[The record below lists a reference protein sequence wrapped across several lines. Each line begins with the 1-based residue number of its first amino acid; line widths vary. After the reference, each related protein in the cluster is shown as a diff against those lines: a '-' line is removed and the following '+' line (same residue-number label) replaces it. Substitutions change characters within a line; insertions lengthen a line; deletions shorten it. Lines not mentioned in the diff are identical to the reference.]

1 MKEEE
6 LQTFRDKLRC
16 NFPIIDEH
24 FEDFIRDALSHL
36 SVEAIDT
43 YLEGASTVCMIGRG
57 VEPVLIFLEDMPE
70 MAGRVGEDFIQKTS
84 DQVWIMSRSPNGN
97 SIIPFLNSLNE
108 VTRRLPTEEQM
119 EEYFD
124 LVNHLAEETAGS
136 IHGHHTTFPSPGL
149 PEFMQKAPYLLHQ
162 VSVDG
167 LANWVD
173 YGIKYYNN
181 HPDRQ
186 KEYFSL
192 ETADSKAMLMKE
204 RSGTLFIDS
213 ERELDLYMRAMWD
226 DPEQLVPYS
235 RGYNPYEAQ
244 LPYYTADGIRIPD
257 SYEPFNSIEGIDR
270 YRALLAHIAA
280 HRVWTNGII
289 VDNFSPFQRHTI
301 MMFED
306 CRVEYLLMQR
316 YPGVRKLF
324 MALHP
329 APIEGSCDH
338 ENESCIRHRTTM
350 LSRAILDPDHGY
362 QSEVIN
368 DFAKRFHEMMESGEH
383 STQKMGVLG
392 SQFVAKTRRQA
403 DQLPNIRFT
412 DTEVSYRDDNRHM
425 WIYIED
431 GDDEEQFEENRKVS
445 AEDEVDGL
453 PPRHYKEW
461 DYNTKSYRPDWVT
474 LYEAKHAAGDAHKI
488 DELLE
493 KHQGLVK
500 RMKQILDLLKPQN
513 YIRIRYQEEGSEL
526 DLDVAIRSLIDFKSG
541 ATPDPRINMDHRNDG
556 RDIAVMLLI
565 DLSESLNEKVAGSN
579 QTILEL
585 CQEATSLL
593 SWTIEQLGDKFAIAG
608 FHSNSRHDVRY
619 HHIKGF
625 SEHWDDD
632 VKARLAKMEAGFS
645 TRMGGPIRHAAHY
658 LEGQKADK
666 KLLLILTDGEPSD
679 VDVEDEQL
687 LIHDTRKAVQEM
699 DEKGIY
705 PYCISLDPNADEYV
719 RDIFDNQFVV
729 IDNVERLP
737 EKLPALFAS
746 LTK

>member
-1 MKEEE
+1 MNEEE
-6 LQTFRDKLRC
+6 LQTYREQLRC
-16 NFPIIDEH
+16 KFPLIDEH
-24 FEDFIRDALSHL
+24 FEDFIKDALRRL
-36 SVEAIDT
+36 SEEAVEA
-43 YLEGASTVCMIGRG
+43 YLAGASTVCMIGRG
-57 VEPVLIFLEDMPE
+57 VEPVMVFLEEMPE
-70 MAGRVGEDFIQKTS
+70 MAERVGESIIQKS
-84 DQVWIMSRSPNGN
+84 ADQVWIMSRSPNGN
-97 SIIPFLNSLNE
+97 SINPFLNSLNE
-108 VTRRLPTEEQM
+108 VTRCLPTEEQM

-136 IHGHHTTFPSPGL
+136 IHGHHSTFPSPSL
-149 PEFMQKAPYLLHQ
+149 PEFLQRAPYLLHQ
-162 VSVDG
+162 VSVSG
-167 LANWVD
+167 LLNWVN

-181 HPDRQ
+181 HPERQ

-204 RSGTLFIDS
+204 RSGTLFVDS

-226 DPEQLVPYS
+226 NPEQLVPYS
-235 RGYNPYEAQ
+235 RGYNPYEKPR
-244 LPYYTADGIRIPD
+244 PYYTADGIRIPD
-257 SYEPFNSIEGIDR
+257 SYEPLNDISGMNR
-270 YRALLAHIAA
+270 YRAVLAHIAA
-280 HRVWTNGII
+280 HREWTEGII
-289 VDNFSPFQRHTI
+289 ADNFSPFQRHTAEI
-301 MMFED
+301 LED
-306 CRVEYLLMQR
+306 SRIEYLLMQR
-316 YPGVRKLF
+316 YPGLRKLF
-324 MALHP
+324 LALHP
-329 APIEGSCDH
+329 APVEGSCEH
-338 ENESCIRHRTTM
+338 EQESCIRHRTAM

-368 DFAKRFHEMMESGEH
+368 DFVQRFHEMLESGDH
-383 STQKMGVLG
+383 STQKVASLG
-392 SQFVAKTRRQA
+392 SLFVAKTRRQT
-403 DQLPNIRFT
+403 DQLPNIRFEN
-412 DTEVSYRDDNRHM
+412 TEISYRDDNRLM
-425 WIYIED
+425 WQYIED
-431 GDDEEQFEENRKVS
+431 GDEEELFEEKRKFS
-445 AEDEVDGL
+445 EEDEVDGL

-461 DYNTKSYRPDWVT
+461 DYNSKSYRPDWVT
-474 LYEAKHAAGDAHKI
+474 LYEAKHVAGDASVI
-488 DELLE
+488 DALLE
-493 KHQGLVK
+493 KHAGLVK

-513 YIRIRYQEEGSEL
+513 YVRIRYQEEGSEL

-541 ATPDPRINMDHRNDG
+541 STPDPRINMDHRNDG

-565 DLSESLNEKVAGSN
+565 DLSESLNQKAAGSE

-632 VKARLAKMEAGFS
+632 VKARLAKIEAGCS
-645 TRMGGPIRHAAHY
+645 TRMGGAIRHAAHY

>member
-6 LQTFRDKLRC
+6 LQFLREKLQC

-24 FEDFIRDALSHL
+24 FEDFILDALRRL
-36 SVEAIDT
+36 SLEAVAA
-43 YLEGASTVCMIGRG
+43 YLEGASSICMIGRG
-57 VEPVLIFLEDMPE
+57 VEPVLIFLEEMPE
-70 MAGRVGEDFIQKTS
+70 MAQRVGEAFIQKTA
-84 DQVWIMSRSPNGN
+84 DQVSIMSHSPNGN
-97 SIIPFLNSLNE
+97 AIVHFLNSLNE
-108 VTRRLPTEEQM
+108 VTRCLPTGEQM

-124 LVNHLAEETAGS
+124 LVNHMAEETSGS
-136 IHGHHTTFPSPGL
+136 LLGGHTPFPSPSL
-149 PEFMQKAPYLLHQ
+149 SEFLQKTPYMLHQ
-162 VSVDG
+162 VSIDG
-167 LANWVD
+167 LANWVE
-173 YGIKYYNN
+173 YGIKHYSN

-186 KEYFSL
+186 REYFSL

-235 RGYNPYEAQ
+235 RGYNPYEKQ
-244 LPYYTADGIRIPD
+244 MPYYTADGIRIPD
-257 SYEPFNSIEGIDR
+257 SYEPLNDISGMDR
-270 YRALLAHIAA
+270 YRALLAHMAA
-280 HRVWTNGII
+280 HRVWTEMI
-289 VDNFSPFQRHTI
+289 VADNFSPFQRHTVI
-301 MMFED
+301 MLED
-306 CRVEYLLMQR
+306 SRVEYLLMQR
-316 YPGVRKLF
+316 YPGLRKLF
-324 MALHP
+324 LALHP
-329 APIEGSCDH
+329 APVEGSCDH
-338 ENESCIRHRTTM
+338 ENESCIRHRTAM

-362 QSEVIN
+362 QSEIIN
-368 DFAKRFHEMMESGEH
+368 EYANRFHEMMESGEH
-383 STQKMGVLG
+383 STQQMGVMAA
-392 SQFVAKTRRQA
+392 QFVAKTRRQA

-412 DTEVSYRDDNRHM
+412 DTEISYRDDNRHM
-425 WIYIED
+425 WIYHED
-431 GDDEEQFEENRKVS
+431 GDDEEMF
-445 AEDEVDGL
+445 EDERRPQTDEELDGL

-461 DYNTKSYRPDWVT
+461 DYHSKSYRLDWVT
-474 LYEAKHAAGDAHKI
+474 LYEAKHPAGNAQVI

-513 YIRIRYQEEGSEL
+513 YVRIRYQEEGSEL

-541 ATPDPRINMDHRNDG
+541 AQPDPRINMDHRNDG

-565 DLSESLNEKVAGSN
+565 DLSESLNEMVAGSN

-585 CQEATSLL
+585 CQEATALL
-593 SWTIEQLGDKFAIAG
+593 GWTIEQLGDKFAIAG

-632 VKARLAKMEAGFS
+632 VKARLAQIEAGFS
-645 TRMGGPIRHAAHY
+645 TRMGGAIRHASHY

-679 VDVEDEQL
+679 VDVDDEHL
-687 LIHDTRKAVQEM
+687 LIHDTRKAVQEL
-699 DEKGIY
+699 DELGIY

-737 EKLPALFAS
+737 EKMPALFAS

>member
-1 MKEEE
+1 MNEEE
-6 LQTFRDKLRC
+6 LQAYREQLRC
-16 NFPIIDEH
+16 KFPIIDEH
-24 FEDFIRDALSHL
+24 FEDFIKDALRHL
-36 SVEAIDT
+36 SAEAIEA
-43 YLEGASTVCMIGRG
+43 YLKGASTVCMIGRG
-57 VEPVLIFLEDMPE
+57 VEPVLIFLEEMPE
-70 MAGRVGEDFIQKTS
+70 MAERVSENIIQKTA

-97 SIIPFLNSLNE
+97 AIPSFLNSLNE
-108 VTRRLPTEEQM
+108 VTRCLPTEDQM
-119 EEYFD
+119 DEYLD

-136 IHGHHTTFPSPGL
+136 IHGHHTTFPSPSL
-149 PEFMQKAPYLLHQ
+149 PEFLQRAPYLLHQ
-162 VSVDG
+162 VSVSG
-167 LANWVD
+167 LLNWAN
-173 YGIKYYNN
+173 YGIKYYIN
-181 HPDRQ
+181 HPERQ

-213 ERELDLYMRAMWD
+213 ERELDLYMRAMWN

-235 RGYNPYEAQ
+235 RGYNPYEK
-244 LPYYTADGIRIPD
+244 LRPYYTADGIRVPD
-257 SYEPFNSIEGIDR
+257 SYEPLNEISGMDR
-270 YRALLAHIAA
+270 YRAVLGHIAA
-280 HRVWTNGII
+280 HREWTQGII
-289 VDNFSPFQRHTI
+289 ADNFSPFQRHTAE
-301 MMFED
+301 MLED
-306 CRVEYLLMQR
+306 SRVEYLLMQR
-316 YPGVRKLF
+316 YPGLRRLF
-324 MALHP
+324 LALHP
-329 APIEGSCDH
+329 SPVEGSCDH
-338 ENESCIRHRTTM
+338 ENESCIRHRTAM
-350 LSRAILDPDHGY
+350 LSRAILDPNHDY

-368 DFAKRFHEMMESGEH
+368 DFAQRFHQLMESGDH
-383 STQKMGVLG
+383 STQKAASLG
-392 SQFVAKTRRQA
+392 SLFVAKTRLQQ
-403 DQLPNIRFT
+403 DQLPNIRFE
-412 DTEVSYRDDNRHM
+412 DTEISYRDDNRLM
-425 WIYIED
+425 WQYIED
-431 GDDEEQFEENRKVS
+431 GDEEELFEEKRKFS
-445 AEDEVDGL
+445 EEDEVDGL

-461 DYNTKSYRPDWVT
+461 DYNSKSYRPDWVT
-474 LYEAKHAAGDAHKI
+474 LYEAKHPAGDARKI

-513 YIRIRYQEEGSEL
+513 FVRIRYQEEGSEL

-541 ATPDPRINMDHRNDG
+541 STPDSRINMDHRNDG

-565 DLSESLNEKVAGSN
+565 DLSESLNQKAAGSE

-625 SEHWDDD
+625 GEHWDED
-632 VKARLAKMEAGFS
+632 VKARLAKMEAGYS
-645 TRMGGPIRHAAHY
+645 TRMGGAIRHAAHY
-658 LEGQKADK
+658 LGGQTAEK
-666 KLLLILTDGEPSD
+666 KLMLILTDGEPSD

-705 PYCISLDPNADEYV
+705 PYCISLDPDADEYV